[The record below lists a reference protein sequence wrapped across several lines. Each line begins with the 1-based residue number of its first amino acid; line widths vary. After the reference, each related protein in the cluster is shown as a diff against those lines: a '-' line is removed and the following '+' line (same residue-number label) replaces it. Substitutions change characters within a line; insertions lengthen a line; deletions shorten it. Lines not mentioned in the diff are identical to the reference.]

1 MFSRYRN
8 AFRKKRS
15 KRITFFSE
23 IESGCSRELLQL
35 GFASEV
41 TLIPGGVKVSVSNEN
56 HPPLQKIA
64 HLPIFELDLS
74 SLPKIDYSQLSEF
87 KLIGLSVPRGS
98 FLDCSSL
105 KEFDLLKFSAEECEI
120 TNPEAMNHRSL
131 RDLSLAKTN
140 LFDLDFFKGKNLEKL
155 NIEETEVRDLEFL
168 SQQRFLKKLNL
179 FNVNL

>member
-1 MFSRYRN
+1 MFSRYRS
-8 AFRKKRS
+8 AFREKRS

-64 HLPIFELDLS
+64 HLPIYELDLS

-98 FLDCSSL
+98 LTVESQEISTCLSS
-105 KEFDLLKFSAEECEI
+105 C
-120 TNPEAMNHRSL
+120 
-131 RDLSLAKTN
+131 
-140 LFDLDFFKGKNLEKL
+140 GGVKL
-155 NIEETEVRDLEFL
+155 QI
-168 SQQRFLKKLNL
+168 QRL
-179 FNVNL
+179 